1 MKILIYGLVLVQRFV
16 FEIKNQRK
24 RIKGNAEE
32 RYCVS
37 VPLWK
42 HVKWISM
49 LDDENE
55 GWSLWNPTKEID
67 NNEAHL

>member
-1 MKILIYGLVLVQRFV
+1 MKILIYGLALVQGFV

-24 RIKGNAEE
+24 RIKENAEE

-37 VPLWK
+37 APLEK

-49 LDDENE
+49 FYDENE
-55 GWSLWNPTKEID
+55 VWSLWNSTKEID

>member
-1 MKILIYGLVLVQRFV
+1 MKILIYGLALVQRFV

-24 RIKGNAEE
+24 RIKGNKE

-37 VPLWK
+37 VWLQK
-42 HVKWISM
+42 HMKWISM

-55 GWSLWNPTKEID
+55 GWSLWNSTKEID